1 MKQHI
6 NICHFYLIV
15 CLLCALTSGF
25 IGKIA
30 QGILILMSLY
40 YALYANM
47 KYKLP
52 LYFKALN
59 VLLVMFT
66 IYGVLLLISG
76 EQLMVKAVFRETA
89 NTDFLKTI
97 YKSLLPVYPFYVFT
111 KQGLLKENTVKFWFL
126 IFLLLTIRSV
136 YRAQNIANLGYSF
149 LALLP
154 ALVLFYKKP
163 VIQYLGIMI
172 CGYYIVLCIK
182 RGAIL
187 IGVVCLIWFMV
198 TNMQKVSKK
207 QKWVV
212 GMVSL
217 AVVFAGIWLYRY
229 MMETNAYFLYR
240 ITQTMEGDSSGRDEL
255 YDVFYEHFIHE
266 ENPFRF
272 LFGYGADATLK
283 IGENYAHNDWLE
295 IATNHGLIGIV
306 VYIIY
311 WICFYI
317 SWRKN
322 KWHPQA
328 FMATGMVFI
337 IYFIATFFSMSYNSV
352 LRCAAMVLGYYLAIG
367 FEPPSQEMETEQLPQ
382 KEPFKDALATINNP
396 N

>member
-1 MKQHI
+1 MKQLF
-6 NICHFYLIV
+6 NSCTLFLVV
-15 CLLCALTSGF
+15 CLLCALTTGF
-25 IGKIA
+25 VGQVA

-40 YALYANM
+40 YAFYANM

-66 IYGVLLLISG
+66 IYGVLLLLSG
-76 EQLMVKAVFRETA
+76 EHLVVKATYYETA

-111 KQGLLKENTVKFWFL
+111 KQGLLKESTVKFWFL
-126 IFLLLTIRSV
+126 IFLLLAIRSV
-136 YRAQNIANLGYSF
+136 YRTKNIANIGYSF

-172 CGYYIVLCIK
+172 CGYYIVLCMK
-182 RGAIL
+182 RGPIL
-187 IGVVCLIWFMV
+187 VGVVCLIWFMV
-198 TNMQKVSKK
+198 VNMQKVSKK

-229 MMETNAYFLYR
+229 MMETNALFFYR

-255 YDVFYEHFIHE
+255 YNVFYEHFIHE

-295 IATNHGLIGIV
+295 IATNHGVIGIV

-337 IYFIATFFSMSYNSV
+337 IYFIVTFFSMSYNSV

-382 KEPFKDALATINNP
+382 KRTI
-396 N
+396 